1 MAPPTCTCVNCKGNP
16 PAAARTRASSSRRCL
31 GRLCWAT
38 DGKGEGCALAGEEA
52 SQVMND
58 IAPVHKHFL
67 GASLAHVLGRQPG
80 ARPALP
86 SWASHC

>member
-16 PAAARTRASSSRRCL
+16 PQQPGPGVLLPQVLRKAL
-31 GRLCWAT
+31 WAT